1 MQQLKN
7 VEKLRVYILK
17 KNNKKRMRSFRDHNQ
32 SELLQYLGRII
43 SKRKIVRHG
52 TWFMNSRWLVKRE
65 NLQLAIIVLIN

>member
-1 MQQLKN
+1 
-7 VEKLRVYILK
+7 
-17 KNNKKRMRSFRDHNQ
+17 MRSFRDHNQ